1 MEKKDF
7 IKILFEKGVLVKP
20 EHILNLSESDYEQ
33 IIAKIDINSE
43 TSLSDIVNKIKELKK
58 IKDLNEKPKIQ
69 INIGDVERRVKIV
82 KNYVDP
88 KKKREVKDFVMMLRH
103 RYDNLSK
110 ILRNRKE
117 LSSAISINR
126 VANKAQNEEAV
137 VIGMINSIVV
147 SKNGHIIL
155 TIEDPTGTVKVL
167 VNKNKKELF
176 EFAKDLVM
184 DEVIGVVGNCGENI
198 LFVKT
203 IHIPDIPL
211 NREFK
216 KSGDEVYMAVLSDI
230 QLGVKSFMRE
240 EFEKFISWLNCEVG
254 NDDQKNI
261 ASKVKYLIIAGDA
274 VDGIGVYPGQ
284 EKELLIGSIEEQ
296 YNELARLLSKI
307 PKHIEIIYSPGNHD
321 AVRIAEPQ
329 PTVSRKYASSLWN
342 LPNITMTTNPGWV
355 NIHSSERFSG
365 FDLLIYHGFSYFY
378 YADKVESLR
387 NAGALTKMDLVMK
400 YLLQKRHMA
409 PTHTS
414 NQYIP
419 DPEMDFLVIDPIP
432 DFFISGHVHKS
443 AVSTYRSTTL
453 ICGSCWD
460 SESAYASRFGNIVE
474 PARVPLVN
482 LQTREVKI
490 LKFINEDKDETES
503 AED

>member
-1 MEKKDF
+1 MEKKSF
-7 IKILFEKGVLVKP
+7 IKNLFEKGILIKP
-20 EHILNLSESDYEQ
+20 EIINNINETDYEKIHEKINKDPHQ
-33 IIAKIDINSE
+33 NILDIIKQ
-43 TSLSDIVNKIKELKK
+43 
-58 IKDLNEKPKIQ
+58 IKDAEPKPKIQ
-69 INIGDVERRVKIV
+69 INIGEIEKRVKII
-82 KNYVDP
+82 KNYDDP
-88 KKKREVKDFVMMLRH
+88 KKKREVKDFVQMFRH
-103 RYDNLSK
+103 RYSDLSK

-117 LSSAISINR
+117 LSSPISINR
-126 VANKAQNEEAV
+126 ISSKAQNEEATI
-137 VIGMINSIVV
+137 IGMINNITL

-155 TIEDPTGTVKVL
+155 CVEDSTGKVNVL
-167 VNKNKKELF
+167 INKSKKELLGI
-176 EFAKDLVM
+176 AKDLVL
-184 DEVIGVVGNCGENI
+184 DEVIGIVGNCGENI
-198 LFVKT
+198 LFAKDIYV
-203 IHIPDIPL
+203 PDVPL
-211 NREFK
+211 NKEFK
-216 KSGDEVYMAVLSDI
+216 KSVDEVYMAVLSDI